1 MENMLAS
8 YGHPDSA
15 PRRPYQPVP
24 VTTGEFTTALNQL
37 EVEHQ
42 KNTEFLKNP
51 DPAIEPEEFYERART
66 AQNIAQ
72 DLSLRESRGLTP
84 ARNDLAHGQEVILYG
99 TSCLRA
105 VVKAWIRAMQE
116 ETYEQSSLWWMN
128 SLTCEAVSDLRN
140 CNVIYH

>member
-1 MENMLAS
+1 MENMLDS

-15 PRRPYQPVP
+15 PRRPYQPAP
-24 VTTGEFTTALNQL
+24 VTTSEFTTALNQL

-51 DPAIEPEEFYERART
+51 DPAIEHEEFYKRAST
-66 AQNIAQ
+66 AHNIAQ
-72 DLSLRESRGLTP
+72 DLSFRESRGLTP

-99 TSCLRA
+99 TSRLRA
-105 VVKAWIRAMQE
+105 AVKAWIRAMQE
-116 ETYEQSSLWWMN
+116 ETYDQSSLWWMN